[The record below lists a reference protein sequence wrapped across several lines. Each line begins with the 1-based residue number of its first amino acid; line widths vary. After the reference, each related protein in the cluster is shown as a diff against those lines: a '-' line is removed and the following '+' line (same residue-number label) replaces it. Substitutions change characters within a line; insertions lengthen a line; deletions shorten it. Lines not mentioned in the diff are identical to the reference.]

1 MRAKTAVARLAG
13 GIAIFVLAL
22 VVFTYSRLV
31 KTVAIV
37 ESAAN
42 YAGLFEDAR
51 ER

>member
-1 MRAKTAVARLAG
+1 MRAKAAVTRVASGL
-13 GIAIFVLAL
+13 AIFVLAL

-42 YAGLFEDAR
+42 SAGFID
-51 ER
+51 ERR

>member
-1 MRAKTAVARLAG
+1 MRAKAAVTRIAG
-13 GIAIFVLAL
+13 GLAIFVLAL

-42 YAGLFEDAR
+42 YAGLMEEPR
-51 ER
+51 R